1 MTTVTRSVKDRHIEA
16 HPERCNGCLLCQLRC
31 SYRFEKRFN
40 PLRAAIT
47 VDPFHQG
54 GLGYAMG
61 FDDRCDACG
70 LWAQVCQYDALSWT
84 KERSRTQ

>member
-1 MTTVTRSVKDRHIEA
+1 MDTISRTVKDRRIEA
-16 HPERCNGCLLCQLRC
+16 DPEKCNGCLLCELRC

-40 PLRAAIT
+40 PLKAAIS
-47 VDPFHQG
+47 VDPFHEG

-70 LWAQVCQYDALSWT
+70 LCAQVCQYGALSWIA
-84 KERSRTQ
+84 KGSQQ